1 MDLSGLHGSIRS
13 RRHVYGA
20 LATILTMAAHG
31 SPALACMP
39 QLMTPSDTPDAGEAC
54 ALQWTLAEMRAV
66 GLGPARVLDSGL
78 IVQDVFDGN
87 ACYWEANLL
96 VHDCAA
102 GVAIVVGPDNRELML
117 EPRETGIDRIAAALE
132 SGVLTQLTA
141 LAGVAQA
148 EGYPPAL
155 TVPSGSAIAVNG
167 QTIDISCACAT
178 LFQGSGS

>member
-1 MDLSGLHGSIRS
+1 MRQIAFVVLMTTL
-13 RRHVYGA
+13 
-20 LATILTMAAHG
+20 G
-31 SPALACMP
+31 SPALACLP
-39 QLMTPSDTPDAGEAC
+39 QMLTPSSTPKVGEAC
-54 ALQWTLAEMRAV
+54 AISWTLTDIHVV
-66 GLGPARVLDSGL
+66 GLTEATVLPSGL
-78 IVQDVFDGN
+78 IVQDIYDGN